1 MCSLNDELSRERELV
16 FETLRAA
23 LSALGS
29 VVGGDTEIVLHDLS
43 APEASVMAIAN
54 GHVTG
59 RVAGSSVLAVP
70 DQDLGLSALINSVP
84 DGGDTSPLV
93 IPDYVTHNKQ
103 GQPLRSATALY
114 RDSSGQ
120 PFAALCINSDQNA
133 LLAAREAIDRLLS
146 GQPSPAVQAAPAPE
160 SADMEQ
166 LMAEIIADSLVE
178 LETGPRSTRKQ
189 AKLAAVRRMQ
199 ERGMFIVKGG
209 IEKAAAALGVTRYT
223 IYNYL
228 EEIRSRAEQ
237 E

>member
-178 LETGPRSTRKQ
+178 LETGPRSARKQ

>member
-1 MCSLNDELSRERELV
+1 MSSLNDPLSRERELV

-29 VVGGDTEIVLHDLS
+29 VVGRDTEIVLHDLS

-70 DQDLGLSALINSVP
+70 DQDLGLSALIKGASE
-84 DGGDTSPLV
+84 GGDTSPLV
-93 IPDYVTHNKQ
+93 IPDYATLNKQ
-103 GQPLRSATALY
+103 GQTLRSATALY

-120 PFAALCINSDQNA
+120 PFAALCINSDRNA

-146 GQPSPAVQAAPAPE
+146 GQPAPATQAAPAPE

-166 LMAEIIADSLVE
+166 LMAEIIADSLAG
-178 LETGPRSTRKQ
+178 LESGPRAARKQ

-228 EEIRSRAEQ
+228 EEIRSQPEQ